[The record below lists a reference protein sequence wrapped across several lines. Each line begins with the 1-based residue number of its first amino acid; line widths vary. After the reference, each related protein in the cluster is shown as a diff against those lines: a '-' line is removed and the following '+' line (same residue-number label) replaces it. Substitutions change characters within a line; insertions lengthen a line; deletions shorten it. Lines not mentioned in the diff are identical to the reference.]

1 MVLTY
6 TNVGS
11 GLTTAGGS
19 ADILGFAGIRRNRN
33 GTLHVLPP
41 HSVTLT
47 APDRITLTFGVSVDG
62 VGYHVLAEEVFGESI
77 NLTSPSGV
85 PACADIWLFD

>member
-1 MVLTY
+1 M
-6 TNVGS
+6 
-11 GLTTAGGS
+11 
-19 ADILGFAGIRRNRN
+19 
-33 GTLHVLPP
+33 
-41 HSVTLT
+41 
-47 APDRITLTFGVSVDG
+47 PDRITLTFGVSVDG